1 MVEAMGTIGTSLG
14 ATNIAAAAAAGVVQG
29 LAGASPEVRDAVMR
43 ALEEGSVDRQLSM
56 FSSGVRELV
65 KQSPTLRA
73 QVLQLEQNGYAFKTG
88 AVVDGYYADWDHQTI
103 VIDQPQ
109 SDAVTVSHIA
119 HEVGHGVSAQPHSIP
134 ASPTMTRA
142 QYVQQNV
149 DNLMLNEGEAQFNAA
164 QVRAELNAA
173 GGPDIGIPG
182 SQTADYQKVY
192 DNFTAGKITH
202 AQAIDQM
209 GTLMGNENVSTP
221 PYQPYR
227 AAYADSFRND
237 WDTNIAPTRKP
248 Q

>member
-1 MVEAMGTIGTSLG
+1 
-14 ATNIAAAAAAGVVQG
+14 
-29 LAGASPEVRDAVMR
+29 MR

-56 FSSGVRELV
+56 FSSGTRDLV

-73 QVLQLEQNGYAFKTG
+73 QVFQLEQNGYVFKTG
-88 AVVDGYYADWDHQTI
+88 AVVDGYYTDPDHQTI
-103 VIDQPQ
+103 VIDQPL
-109 SDAVTVSHIA
+109 SDATTVAHIA
-119 HEVGHGVSAQPHSIP
+119 HEVGHGVSTQGQSIP

-149 DNLMLNEGEAQFNAA
+149 DNLMRNEGEAQFNAA

-182 SQTADYQKVY
+182 TQTADYQRVY
-192 DNFTAGKITH
+192 DDFGAGKITH

-209 GTLMGNENVSTP
+209 GTLMGNEHVSTP
-221 PYQPYR
+221 PYQAYR
-227 AAYADSFRND
+227 DSYADSFRND

-248 Q
+248 